1 MTWIALIRHAPT
13 AWNAERRIQGRADV
27 RLSEEGRAM
36 AKRWRPPQALDAA
49 RWVSSPLSRA
59 QETAQLMGVARF
71 SLEPRLVEMD
81 WGRWEGQRLAE
92 LRDGR
97 GEEMAAN
104 EARGLDFRPEGGESP
119 REVQGRLVS
128 WLADVAEGGR
138 PMAAVTHKGVIRA
151 VYARAAAWDMTG
163 PPPTRLAW
171 DRAHVFSLDA
181 TGAPSVARLN
191 LPLVQSEAA

>member
-13 AWNAERRIQGRADV
+13 AWNAERRIQGRANV

-36 AKRWRPPQALDAA
+36 AKSWRPPQALEPA
-49 RWVSSPLSRA
+49 RWVSSPLLRA
-59 QETAQLMGVARF
+59 QETAQLMGVAQF

-119 REVQGRLVS
+119 REVQDRLVS

-151 VYARAAAWDMTG
+151 IYARAADWDMTG
-163 PPPTRLAW
+163 PPPAKLAW

-181 TGAPSVARLN
+181 AGAPSVARLN
-191 LPLVQSEAA
+191 LALVRPEAA